1 MYGDILNTNNYVT
14 LAQYYLSPKHQTH
27 VTLYIVKYIYIMLHN
42 WYCISGSRNFF
53 LLVTSTGS
61 SQFCLEFCAF
71 GAIIQLKK
79 SKDEILEK
87 NPGSATQC
95 ATLKIPHKKACRNNE
110 RETLLVRRRPS
121 MHHPGWSST

>member
-53 LLVTSTGS
+53 LLITSTGS

-87 NPGSATQC
+87 KTRIRNTVCNLKNSTQ
-95 ATLKIPHKKACRNNE
+95 K
-110 RETLLVRRRPS
+110 S
-121 MHHPGWSST
+121 MQKQ